1 MPAPRARASAYVRAS
16 TSSHTAS
23 VPCETWMSENTT
35 HLDGVLFGSAHG
47 NVLLCTKLLAG
58 APTREATREA
68 LETLAP
74 SPFMRTYV
82 QCE

>member
-1 MPAPRARASAYVRAS
+1 
-16 TSSHTAS
+16 
-23 VPCETWMSENTT
+23 MSENTT